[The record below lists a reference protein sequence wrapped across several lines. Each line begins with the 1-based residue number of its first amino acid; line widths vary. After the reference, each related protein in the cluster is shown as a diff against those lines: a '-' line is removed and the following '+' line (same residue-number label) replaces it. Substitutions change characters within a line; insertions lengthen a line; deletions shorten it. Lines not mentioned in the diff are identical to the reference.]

1 MEFVN
6 SDGYSPAVAN
16 VKAWRAHPVRILQ
29 GLPTEWFQLSLGEL
43 TPGQSVQFI
52 QFPQLLRL
60 LPLSLCL

>member
-43 TPGQSVQFI
+43 TPGQSVQF
-52 QFPQLLRL
+52 
-60 LPLSLCL
+60 S